1 MTEPHFFFLFPFD
14 EESIRTIS
22 SAMTDATE
30 TATAPENQVRYVRG
44 RLLGRGQ
51 VADVYEATQF
61 CGPEDKDG
69 RTVAL
74 KVVDLGDILTASA
87 ANASDDDGD
96 AEAGAGDEPA
106 AKTADEP
113 ELDMAGILEEMR
125 VLTRVECPYLARYLD
140 ARVVYATGARGGEAQ
155 NDELQIAMELY
166 NAGSAYDVMK
176 SLYPLPGDAPF
187 FTEAELRFVLRRVL
201 LGLDFLH
208 ARGIPHS
215 GIKAS
220 NVLLSC
226 GGADDVAVRLTDY
239 GVFEQLQYQVSK
251 RDTFLQSPF
260 WMAPEIIT
268 QKTASGSTDSDM
280 FSLQSDIWMLGITA
294 IELVTGT
301 PPLFFEHAMKALF
314 DIPKLDPAVYID
326 GLEKDAP
333 RSLEPLNKIRDKLNA
348 HFSTDFK
355 DFLRA
360 CLVLNPAD
368 RWTAKRLLAEHP
380 FLTHATTAEE
390 DNAVRRSLAHK
401 FRHGS
406 SPAQHEHSHA
416 PAAAAAAAAPAA
428 APAAAAA
435 TPAAPA
441 KEDTSKV
448 LNTVIYPILTKLLSQ
463 QQQQPPSEEF
473 ITAIARL
480 KMAFD
485 NLEKNKNG
493 SVLLFSKLVIAQLS
507 QISKK

>member
-1 MTEPHFFFLFPFD
+1 
-14 EESIRTIS
+14 
-22 SAMTDATE
+22 MTDATE
-30 TATAPENQVRYVRG
+30 TAGGREGSGESEVRYVRG

-61 CGPEDKDG
+61 CGPEDQTG

-87 ANASDDDGD
+87 ASAGD
-96 AEAGAGDEPA
+96 AGSRDSGVGDAAGAQE
-106 AKTADEP
+106 KKADEP
-113 ELDMAGILEEMR
+113 EVDMAGILEEMR

-140 ARVVYATGARGGEAQ
+140 ARVVYATGARGGAAQ

-166 NAGSAYDVMK
+166 DAGSAYDVMK
-176 SLYPLPGDAPF
+176 GLYPLPGDAPF
-187 FTEAELRFVLRRVL
+187 FAEAELRYLLRRVL
-201 LGLDFLH
+201 RGLAFLH

-220 NVLLSC
+220 NILLGC
-226 GGADDVAVRLTDY
+226 AGAAGVAVRLTDY

-268 QKTASGSTDSDM
+268 QKTASGSTASDM
-280 FSLQSDIWMLGITA
+280 FSLESDIWMLGITA
-294 IELVTGT
+294 LELVTGT

-314 DIPKLDPAVYID
+314 DIPKLDPAVYVD
-326 GLEKDAP
+326 GLAPDGP

-348 HFSTDFK
+348 HFSPDFK
-355 DFLRA
+355 AFLRA

-368 RWTAKRLLAEHP
+368 RWPAQRLLDEHP
-380 FLTHATTAEE
+380 FFAHPDDEA
-390 DNAVRRSLAHK
+390 AVCRSLINK
-401 FRHGS
+401 FRHGDVS
-406 SPAQHEHSHA
+406 EKNEHHHKHHHG
-416 PAAAAAAAAPAA
+416 AAAAAAASPAASPAA
-428 APAAAAA
+428 APA

-463 QQQQPPSEEF
+463 QQQQQPQQQSEEF

>member
-1 MTEPHFFFLFPFD
+1 
-14 EESIRTIS
+14 
-22 SAMTDATE
+22 MTDATE
-30 TATAPENQVRYVRG
+30 TAAAPEATAESQVRYVRG

-87 ANASDDDGD
+87 ANASDED
-96 AEAGAGDEPA
+96 AEADAEDAEDAA
-106 AKTADEP
+106 AKKADEP
-113 ELDMAGILEEMR
+113 ELDMASILEEMR

-187 FTEAELRFVLRRVL
+187 FTEAELRFVLRRVV

-226 GGADDVAVRLTDY
+226 DGADDVAVRLTDY

-326 GLEKDAP
+326 GLAKDAP

-348 HFSTDFK
+348 HFSADFK
-355 DFLRA
+355 DLLRA

-368 RWTAKRLLAEHP
+368 RWTTKRLLAEHP
-380 FLTHATTAEE
+380 FFAHAPTADEE
-390 DNAVRRSLAHK
+390 DAVRRSLAQK
-401 FRHGS
+401 FRHGTS
-406 SPAQHEHSHA
+406 SSHHGHHH
-416 PAAAAAAAAPAA
+416 AAAAAAPAHA
-428 APAAAAA
+428 APAAAA
-435 TPAAPA
+435 PAAPA

-448 LNTVIYPILTKLLSQ
+448 LNTVIYPILTKLLSQQQQ